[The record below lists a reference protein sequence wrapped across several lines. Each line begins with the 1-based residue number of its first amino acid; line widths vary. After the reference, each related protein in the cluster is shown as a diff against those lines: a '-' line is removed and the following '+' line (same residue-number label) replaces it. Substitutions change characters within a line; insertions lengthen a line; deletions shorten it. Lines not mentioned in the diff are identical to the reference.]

1 MPFTRLAWPA
11 QANPRLLVELQRL
24 LHQHIISSVIP
35 GVLLVLLLVWTLA
48 DAHNPWPL
56 RLWGAATIG
65 WKLFSAWVGRQQLRR
80 GVPLERAHRN
90 TWWLIAL
97 NAVDGALWGALAWVT
112 LSSSTLAGSI
122 LVVAVIGGIAG
133 SSMSSLS
140 PVFPAF
146 VAFVVCLLT
155 GLATKLWT
163 LGDPAY
169 DALGVAG
176 VLYTASLLGQSRN
189 SAQAARQAITLRFE
203 NIELI
208 ERLRQETA
216 NAQAQRRA
224 AEQANVAKSR
234 FLAAASHDLRQPIH
248 AQGMFLEVLGSG
260 TAPLDRPQAEA
271 LDNARATW
279 QASAEMLDTLLDF
292 SRIEAGVIEPQRR
305 LFALQ
310 PLLHKI
316 ESELA
321 PQADA
326 KGLVYRTRETPA
338 EVCADPA
345 LVALVLRN
353 LVSNAIRYT
362 EQGGVLLGCRHQ
374 GGQWVVEVWDTGI
387 GIPASQ
393 HQAIFQEFH
402 QLGNAER
409 DRRKGLGLGLAIAQ
423 GLARAMGHT
432 LSLASRPGRGSVFR
446 LSLPQADAA
455 QTTPPW
461 DDNLPTGPAHQ
472 TVLAGRRVLV
482 IDDDEA
488 VRDGMRQTLASW
500 GCQCDVAESIEQAL
514 DLAHAQAPDLVISD
528 YRLRDQRTGAEA
540 IDLLRTAL
548 GRALPSLLVTG
559 DTAPE
564 RLREAID
571 SSVTLLH
578 KPVSPALLHQRMAE
592 ALRGVPASQPPRQ
605 QPTQP
610 LSQG

>member
-1 MPFTRLAWPA
+1 MPLTRLAWPA

-65 WKLFSAWVGRQQLRR
+65 WKLFSAWVGRQQLRK

-208 ERLRQETA
+208 ERLRQEMA
-216 NAQAQRRA
+216 NAQAQRQA

-248 AQGMFLEVLGSG
+248 AQGLFLEVLGSG
-260 TAPLDRPQAEA
+260 TAPLARPQAEA

-338 EVCADPA
+338 VVCADPA

-362 EQGGVLLGCRHQ
+362 EQGGVLLGCRRQ

-432 LSLASRPGRGSVFR
+432 LSLASQPGRGSVFR

-455 QTTPPW
+455 QATPPW

-472 TVLAGRRVLV
+472 AVLAGRRVLV

-500 GCQCDVAESIEQAL
+500 GCRCDVAESIEQAL

-528 YRLRDQRTGAEA
+528 YRLRGQRTGAEA

-548 GRALPSLLVTG
+548 GRALP
-559 DTAPE
+559 
-564 RLREAID
+564 
-571 SSVTLLH
+571 
-578 KPVSPALLHQRMAE
+578 ALLHQRMAE
-592 ALRGVPASQPPRQ
+592 VLRGVPASQPPRQ